1 MHEVATPDGRVL
13 QVLTFGPVDGRPLV
27 YHSGTPGAAVQMPL
41 LERAAERAGARV
53 ITWCRPGYAGSSEQ
67 PGRSVSD
74 VAADAVTV
82 LNAFEISD
90 FVTMGWSGGGPHAL
104 ACAALL
110 PERCRAV
117 VTLAGAA
124 PYAVDDLDFLAGMA
138 EENTMEFGAALEGR
152 EVLEPAL
159 VEMSQGMEALTAE
172 QVAESLGGL
181 VSESDRQALTG
192 ELAEYLAAS
201 LSTAVSTGIAGWR
214 DDDLAF
220 VRPWGFDLASIQ
232 VPVTVLQ
239 GDEDRMVPLAHG
251 QWLAG
256 HIPGARWRQHDG
268 DGHISLWGRVDGIVA
283 DLLDAAR

>member
-1 MHEVATPDGRVL
+1 MHHVATPDGRVL
-13 QVLTFGPVDGRPLV
+13 QVLTFGPDAGTPLV

-41 LERAAERAGARV
+41 LERAAESAGARV
-53 ITWCRPGYAGSSEQ
+53 ITWCRPGYAGSTEQ
-67 PGRSVSD
+67 PGRTVSD
-74 VAADAVTV
+74 VAADAVAV
-82 LNAFEISD
+82 LDALHVTD
-90 FVTMGWSGGGPHAL
+90 FVTLGWSGGGPHAF

-117 VTLAGAA
+117 ATLASAA

-138 EENTMEFGAALEGR
+138 EENKVEFGAALEGR

-159 VEMSQGMEALTAE
+159 VEMSEGMDAVTAE

-181 VSESDRQALTG
+181 VSESDRRALTG
-192 ELAEYLAAS
+192 ELAEYLASS

-220 VRPWGFDLASIQ
+220 VRPWGFDLTSITA
-232 VPVTVLQ
+232 PVTVWQ

-251 QWLAG
+251 QWLAA
-256 HIPGARWRQHDG
+256 HVPGARWRQHQG
-268 DGHISLWGRVDGIVA
+268 EGHISVWGWIDDIVGE
-283 DLLDAAR
+283 LLEAGR